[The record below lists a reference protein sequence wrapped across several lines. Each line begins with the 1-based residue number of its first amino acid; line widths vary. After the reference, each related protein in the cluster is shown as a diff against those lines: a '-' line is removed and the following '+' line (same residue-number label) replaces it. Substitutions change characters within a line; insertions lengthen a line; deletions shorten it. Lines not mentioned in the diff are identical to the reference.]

1 MSPSVPRSIAFGLL
15 CASALASS
23 APAASPAPIAP
34 LAPPDFAPNRSV
46 GWVVVLGGFKP
57 PLSGPGPV
65 MTDPAYPNVNNNQ
78 FRLTGRQPTLPLAD
92 LSNPILQPWARES
105 LARRNAQVLAG
116 EDILGP
122 PHWCWPRGVP
132 GFLLEGGFQ
141 PIFIV
146 QGKLDVVMIAQA
158 DNHQLR
164 RIRLNAPHATDAKPS
179 FFGDSVGHY
188 EGDTL
193 VVDTI
198 GLDPRAFIDD
208 FQTPHSG
215 KLHVVERFRL
225 IDGGKAM
232 EVKIH
237 VEDEGAF
244 TTPWNAIQR
253 FRRAEPGA
261 HEYVPVV
268 VEDATSGV
276 GVTGPIQEAVCSD
289 ATTHFDHGATPIPQS
304 ATPDF

>member
-1 MSPSVPRSIAFGLL
+1 MSRSVSLVLAAGLL
-15 CASALASS
+15 CASAPQ
-23 APAASPAPIAP
+23 APAAPASPPV
-34 LAPPDFAPNRSV
+34 FAPNPSV

-57 PLSGPGPV
+57 PASGPGPV
-65 MTDPAYPNVNNNQ
+65 MTDPAYPNVSNNQ
-78 FRLTGRQPTLPLAD
+78 FRLTGKQPTIPIANLN
-92 LSNPILQPWARES
+92 NPILQPWVRDA
-105 LARRNAQVLAG
+105 LAKRNARVLAG

-122 PHWCWPRGVP
+122 AQLCWPRGVP
-132 GFLLEGGFQ
+132 SFLLEGGFQ

-146 QGKLDVVMIAQA
+146 QGAKMVAMVAQA

-164 RIRLNAPHATDAKPS
+164 RIHMNVAHSAHIKPS
-179 FFGDSVGHY
+179 WFGDSVGHY

-208 FQTPHSG
+208 FQTPHSD
-215 KLHVVERFRL
+215 KLHVVERYRL
-225 IDGGKAM
+225 IDGGKQM
-232 EVKIH
+232 EVQIQ

-253 FRRAEPGA
+253 FRRAEPGE

-268 VEDATSGV
+268 EEDATSGV

-289 ATTHFDHGATPIPQS
+289 ATSHFEHTTPIPQS
-304 ATPDF
+304 AKPDF